1 MVLQSSISARA
12 TVTGLVFIETGVLWL
27 ATRWGIGL
35 YTDSIVYIGAAR
47 SILAGD
53 GFQFL
58 NDIGQFSPINQYPP
72 GYPWLIA
79 AFGMI
84 GLDPLD
90 SARWISI
97 FFCAGNSLLVAYIAY
112 RST

>member
-1 MVLQSSISARA
+1 MALRNSISARGLLA
-12 TVTGLVFIETGVLWL
+12 VLVLVVTAVLWL